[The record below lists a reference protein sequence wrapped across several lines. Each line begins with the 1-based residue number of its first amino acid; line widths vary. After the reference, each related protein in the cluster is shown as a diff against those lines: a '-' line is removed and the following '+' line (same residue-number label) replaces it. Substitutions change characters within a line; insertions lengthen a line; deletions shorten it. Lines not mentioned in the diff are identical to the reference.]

1 MKKFFLMLSSVFLF
15 VGMVQAQDT
24 QDTASKQVKQHSIQK
39 SDRIHLEEHLIYQG
53 GKLYWV
59 QKGVRAEIKNQ
70 IMLNNGIVIN
80 PNGSYHLKI
89 HKKYRLKDSE
99 CFDLNGNLYQNQE
112 MFNRGRMIDKTEAEK
127 TRSVNGKKLL
137 L

>member
-15 VGMVQAQDT
+15 VGMVHAQDT
-24 QDTASKQVKQHSIQK
+24 TSKQEKQQSIQK
-39 SDRIHLEEHLIYQG
+39 PDRIHLEEHLIYQG

-59 QKGVRAEIKNQ
+59 RNGMLAEIKNQ

-80 PNGSYHLKI
+80 PNGWYHLKV
-89 HKKYRLKDSE
+89 HKKYRLKDGE

-112 MFNRGRMIDKTEAEK
+112 MFNRGRMIDKTETIRK
-127 TRSVNGKKLL
+127 FNITKHLS
-137 L
+137 